1 MSIAAISAR
10 TVRVPLERP
19 VRTSNL
25 VIDAR
30 EFVIAEVRA
39 DGGAVGYGFGFTR
52 DGLVAATIE
61 HNLAPLLLGTDPLLN
76 EHAWAS
82 MYGATRYLGRRGVVM
97 RAISAVDIALW
108 DLKGKLL
115 GVPVWR
121 LLGGHKRRVPAY
133 VAGGY
138 YGSATDPA
146 DVEREFRGYRDAGY
160 RGAKLNLGG
169 VARELDL
176 ERVAAARTGL
186 GSEPS
191 LAVDFNGVLTSASA
205 AMRWARDL
213 EAFDIAFLEEPF
225 SMDDRRSIRGLA
237 RRSTVPVAMGED
249 ESGRWA
255 FAELLDL
262 DAVDVL
268 RHDATLVGGISE
280 WTKVAGLALAH
291 RLELFPHWFPEIHV
305 HMAAAYPDC
314 RGVEFIAPESGV
326 MNLHQLLRAPLGHAD
341 GHTEPPDEPGLGIAW
356 DWDAIDAAT
365 T

>member
-1 MSIAAISAR
+1 MSIVAVRAR

-19 VRTSNL
+19 IRTSNL
-25 VIDAR
+25 TIEAR
-30 EFVIAEVRA
+30 EFVIAEVHD

-61 HNLAPLLLGTDPLLN
+61 HNLGPLLVGGDPLLN
-76 EHAWAS
+76 EWAWATMFES
-82 MYGATRYLGRRGVVM
+82 TRYLGRRGLMM

-115 GVPVWR
+115 DAPVWR
-121 LLGGHKRRVPAY
+121 LLGGHRSRVPAF

-138 YGSATDPA
+138 YGPATTPG
-146 DVEREFRGYRDAGY
+146 DVAAEFARYRDAGY

-169 VARELDL
+169 VSRALDL
-176 ERVAAARTGL
+176 ERVAAARAAL
-186 GSEPS
+186 GPEVG
-191 LAVDFNGVLTSASA
+191 LAVDFNGALTSVTEAV
-205 AMRWARDL
+205 RWSHDL
-213 EAFDIAFLEEPF
+213 APFDIAFIEEPF
-225 SMDDRRSIRGLA
+225 LMDDRRSLRSLA
-237 RRSTVPVAMGED
+237 SRLAIPVAIGED

-262 DAVDVL
+262 GVADIL

-280 WTKVAGLALAH
+280 WAKVAGLALAH
-291 RLELFPHWFPEIHV
+291 RVELFPHWFPEIHV
-305 HMAAAYPDC
+305 HVAAAFPGC

-326 MNLHQLLRAPLGHAD
+326 MNLHRLLRAPLEPVD
-341 GHTEPPDEPGLGIAW
+341 GEVEAPRASGLGIDW
-356 DWDAIDAAT
+356 NWDAVQAAT